1 MQKKRLPYASVTSL
15 PFLPCAVK
23 GILAVNLPAK
33 GKQRFSHKPLANVN
47 LRRRRLIPS
56 MDKRRKERGRGGGGS
71 PSPPSAPCVLKQAS
85 ILSMRGAGGV
95 LYRERG

>member
-1 MQKKRLPYASVTSL
+1 MQKKRLQYASVTSL

-47 LRRRRLIPS
+47 LCRRRLIPS
-56 MDKRRKERGRGGGGS
+56 MDKETERGGGGS

>member
-1 MQKKRLPYASVTSL
+1 MQKKRLQYASVTSL

-56 MDKRRKERGRGGGGS
+56 MDKRRKEGGGGVRLRLLRRLVCLS
-71 PSPPSAPCVLKQAS
+71 KQAF
-85 ILSMRGAGGV
+85 
-95 LYRERG
+95 